1 MKLIFK
7 PEFPMVPPEM
17 SVISDFW
24 HPNVYK
30 DGRVCMSAIHPP
42 GEDPMSGETAAERWL
57 PTRTIASVMMS
68 FVSML
73 SDPNFSSPANVD
85 ASVEWKDRPEQY
97 KEHVKAL
104 CEASKKKVP
113 PHVVIPHP
121 DTDPIEHKEQVE
133 KMLREQGLADTTDIF
148 ENNDDFNED
157 DFYIDDDEDEDDD
170 E

>member
-1 MKLIFK
+1 
-7 PEFPMVPPEM
+7 MVPPEM
-17 SVISDFW
+17 TVLSSFW

-42 GEDPMSGETAAERWL
+42 GEDQMSGETAAERWL

-85 ASVEWKDRPEQY
+85 ASVEWKDHPEEY
-97 KEHVKAL
+97 KKRVHDL
-104 CEASKKKVP
+104 CVASKSKVP
-113 PHVVIPHP
+113 SHVVIPHP
-121 DTDPIEHKEQVE
+121 DTDPDEHKVQVE

-157 DFYIDDDEDEDDD
+157 DFYIDGDDDD
-170 E
+170 EEDDE